1 MLTRIAPKEADTDI
15 LCKAK
20 YVIIFLMQI
29 LDYIS
34 QFSIY
39 GMWVCFAVI
48 LYMLVRLMLTAFDLL
63 KSVMGLMGKVN
74 QITEK
79 TGVIQKDMETVKKS
93 FTPDGTF
100 FALGAASL
108 TILSVL
114 KGNKKKHSLSVSSL
128 ASAAI
133 SQKAKKNDSQRLVE
147 SVTSIA
153 NIAKSAMK

>member
-108 TILSVL
+108 TILSV
-114 KGNKKKHSLSVSSL
+114 
-128 ASAAI
+128 
-133 SQKAKKNDSQRLVE
+133 
-147 SVTSIA
+147 
-153 NIAKSAMK
+153 